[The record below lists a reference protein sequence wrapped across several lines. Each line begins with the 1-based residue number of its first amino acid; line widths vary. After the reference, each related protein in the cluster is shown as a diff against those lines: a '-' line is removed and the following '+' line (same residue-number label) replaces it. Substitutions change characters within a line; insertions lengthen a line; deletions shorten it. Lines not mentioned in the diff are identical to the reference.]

1 MSENP
6 LSPDLRK
13 TKMGKEEP
21 ADVEMKDAESPATNN
36 EEPKKDADLLTLE
49 GKNANNKSFMP
60 NILSKRSAQSICH
73 IVFVTLCKFEGERP
87 SV

>member
-1 MSENP
+1 MKKETLSEIP

-21 ADVEMKDAESPATNN
+21 ADVEMKDAESPAAEN

-49 GKNANNKSFMP
+49 GKNQINL
-60 NILSKRSAQSICH
+60 NIYHTSLELSHGKCVS
-73 IVFVTLCKFEGERP
+73 
-87 SV
+87 